1 MLILAVVLIAVN
13 GFPFSYSLQTLL
25 WATLCGLCGGFPP
38 HEKANNKI
46 NRKTC
51 PPHCTAVKGSVFL
64 ESRSPSHGTL
74 ASPRCDRAS
83 PHVTPSKKFGMGLGR
98 AEALGIAS
106 GNPLPWEKHIPPDPQ
121 LWICPTCSFLPR
133 YPPFGEQL
141 GPGGKKY
148 SWVFSLPSAAYFFH
162 SGCFLAIP
170 TPAPDVKGY

>member
-1 MLILAVVLIAVN
+1 MLILAAVLIAVN

-74 ASPRCDRAS
+74 ASPRCDRS
-83 PHVTPSKKFGMGLGR
+83 CPHVTPSKGFGMGLGR
-98 AEALGIAS
+98 AGALGIAS
-106 GNPLPWEKHIPPDPQ
+106 GNPLRWEKHIPPDPSAGSVPPAAFC
-121 LWICPTCSFLPR
+121 LDTPHLGSNWVRGGRNIPR
-133 YPPFGEQL
+133 CFHCHLQHI
-141 GPGGKKY
+141 
-148 SWVFSLPSAAYFFH
+148 FSIPAAFWL
-162 SGCFLAIP
+162 SQPQCL
-170 TPAPDVKGY
+170 V